1 MGPMPRRRPGTGS
14 SPRMRGKQYAVLQ
27 LLLVLRI
34 IPAHAG
40 QTWWSRRG
48 SGRLPDHPRACGANG
63 VAAVSVPDGHG
74 SSPRMRGKRPPSPMV
89 ARSSRI
95 IPAHAGQTVP
105 VLRSSSSHSDHPRAC
120 GANLFNTSDELM
132 RVGSSPRMR
141 GKPRLHPT
149 ESPYR
154 RIIPAHAGQTFDLSI
169 ARKFTSDH
177 PRACG
182 ANTA

>member
-1 MGPMPRRRPGTGS
+1 
-14 SPRMRGKQYAVLQ
+14 MRGKPGGGRIGLIAI
-27 LLLVLRI
+27 RI

-40 QTWWSRRG
+40 QTAGLPSESR
-48 SGRLPDHPRACGANG
+48 RLPDHPRACGANG